1 MSKSKKNVVDPTD
14 IIEQFGADTA
24 RWFMMSDSPPERDLE
39 WTESGIEGAWRYLKR
54 LWLLVTESLTAP
66 KGAPAPEALDDAAVA
81 VLRTVHQTI
90 AAVTEGL
97 ERFRFNR
104 AVAHVRELTN
114 KLADY
119 KSEGPVADYVRH
131 FALET
136 VVQMIGPMMPHIA
149 EELWHTLGNKSLLI
163 DTPWPLADPAFL
175 VEETVTIAMQIKG
188 KLRGTLEMPRDADK
202 TDVEERALALDAVQR
217 VIKGRPPQRIIVV
230 PNKIV
235 NVVV

>member
-1 MSKSKKNVVDPTD
+1 
-14 IIEQFGADTA
+14 
-24 RWFMMSDSPPERDLE
+24 
-39 WTESGIEGAWRYLKR
+39 
-54 LWLLVTESLTAP
+54 
-66 KGAPAPEALDDAAVA
+66 
-81 VLRTVHQTI
+81 
-90 AAVTEGL
+90 
-97 ERFRFNR
+97 
-104 AVAHVRELTN
+104 
-114 KLADY
+114 
-119 KSEGPVADYVRH
+119 
-131 FALET
+131 
-136 VVQMIGPMMPHIA
+136 MIGPMMPHIA

-175 VEETVTIAMQIKG
+175 VEETVTIAVQVKG